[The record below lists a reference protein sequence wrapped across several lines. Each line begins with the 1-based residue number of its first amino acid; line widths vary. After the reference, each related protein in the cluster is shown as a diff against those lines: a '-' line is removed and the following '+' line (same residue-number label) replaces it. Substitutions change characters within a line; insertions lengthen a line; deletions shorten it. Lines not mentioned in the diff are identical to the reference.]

1 MKRKKYISAYL
12 VVVNFCEEETYF
24 FKNIEEMFKECNA
37 TSIKECI
44 EYFTDIYS
52 TVTIYRVTRS
62 YSEV

>member
-12 VVVNFCEEETYF
+12 VVINFFEEETYF
-24 FKNIEEMFKECNA
+24 FKNIEEMFKFCEA

-44 EYFTDIYS
+44 NYFTNMYS

-62 YSEV
+62 YSEI